1 MSDLF
6 PHPYQSIADVLTAP
20 FAIGDLPTDEIAE
33 NAVRLMPSHIHEI
46 LCRILDGGY
55 LPDNICQEDL
65 PIFVRWQVK
74 NALALHRLCQERTG
88 HTVND
93 ARLIPLKRLPVVLSE
108 AYGGLYANEKLG
120 YAQAK
125 HYYDLCAAVA
135 SYVVH
140 ETRGEI

>member
-1 MSDLF
+1 MPDPF
-6 PHPYQSIADVLTAP
+6 PHPYQSIANVLAAP
-20 FAIGDLPTDEIAE
+20 FHIGDLPTDEIADI
-33 NAVRLMPSHIHEI
+33 AIRLMPFHIHGI
-46 LCRILDGGY
+46 LCRVI
-55 LPDNICQEDL
+55 DNDCPPEIPSREDL
-65 PIFVRWQVK
+65 PVFVRWQIK
-74 NALALHRLCQERTG
+74 NALVLHRLCQERTG

-108 AYGGLYANEKLG
+108 AYGGLYANERLG
-120 YAQAK
+120 HAQAK